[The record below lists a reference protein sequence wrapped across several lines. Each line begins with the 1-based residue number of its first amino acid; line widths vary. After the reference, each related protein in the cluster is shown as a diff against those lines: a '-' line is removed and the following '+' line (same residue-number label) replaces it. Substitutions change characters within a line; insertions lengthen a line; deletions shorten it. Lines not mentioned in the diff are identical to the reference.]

1 MFWGKPRGASRDT
14 NSLRG
19 PRTLS
24 PLDHACNIIGSI
36 EFKVGL
42 FIGTYFIPYSQLQKR
57 LWTHPTVTAQEKIKR
72 YSFVFAKTILLV
84 QCFKLLIETIEK
96 DYSKNKKYICVMV
109 LWLKTLV
116 TFSSIL
122 WKHPCLRTEN
132 CSPLWMLEYLGLLFL
147 LVCWSMFV
155 DYALSLNS
163 LLIMLCHFL
172 PTRVSLLSDRVFERN
187 EYVIWIIFVLQWL
200 CICACHIGCFMWSV
214 NPYKLVSCSCDL
226 QTFMQES
233 NNSYKRANP
242 NQLHYFWH
250 CQCEIAFTTH
260 FISVTL

>member
-1 MFWGKPRGASRDT
+1 MHFDSKPFFNIMTTSPSENGE
-14 NSLRG
+14 L
-19 PRTLS
+19 LS
-24 PLDHACNIIGSI
+24 FMNAWIFRS
-36 EFKVGL
+36 
-42 FIGTYFIPYSQLQKR
+42 
-57 LWTHPTVTAQEKIKR
+57 
-72 YSFVFAKTILLV
+72 
-84 QCFKLLIETIEK
+84 
-96 DYSKNKKYICVMV
+96 
-109 LWLKTLV
+109 
-116 TFSSIL
+116 
-122 WKHPCLRTEN
+122 
-132 CSPLWMLEYLGLLFL
+132 LFL

-172 PTRVSLLSDRVFERN
+172 PTRVSLLSGRVFERN

-214 NPYKLVSCSCDL
+214 NPYKLVSCSSDL